1 MPDGEIFT
9 GPIEDSAEGTIAFSF
24 PAFYAGREA
33 TGVKLTFKK
42 GKVVKAT
49 AAKGE
54 NVLTSLLDTDPGA
67 RRIGELAIGTNY
79 GIDRFT
85 RNTLFDEKIG
95 GTVHMA
101 LGASIPESGGVNE
114 SGIHWDIVTDMR
126 DGGLI
131 YADGKVI
138 YRNGKF
144 VIK

>member
-9 GPIEDSAEGTIAFSF
+9 GPIEDTAEGTIAFSF
-24 PAFYAGREA
+24 PAFYMGREA
-33 TGVKLTFKK
+33 AGVKLTFKK
-42 GKVVKAT
+42 GLVVKASAT
-49 AAKGE
+49 KGE
-54 NVLTSLLDTDPGA
+54 KFLKTMLDTDPGA

-79 GIDRFT
+79 AIDRFT

-95 GTVHMA
+95 GTIHMA
-101 LGASIPESGGVNE
+101 LGASLPESGGVNE

-144 VIK
+144 LMK